1 MKNKKTLIIISI
13 SVIAV
18 CCVAM
23 LVFGA
28 LAPKEQRQASQPA
41 TTVALANDTPLPPA
55 DTTTEDPV
63 PTEAPADTPTPEPT
77 STPVPPTETPAP
89 EAFTIGQDVIVGDV
103 RWKILEAKE
112 LGQELK
118 SDNQFI
124 EAKTTTGKFILVR
137 LEVENRKTEAA
148 TYAGINAIDDK
159 NRTFE
164 VYNEKFGFVDEKEA
178 CIFEQLNP
186 NLTKVCSEIFELP
199 ADAKG
204 IKVGVGDLELFGGDE
219 ALIVLGF

>member
-1 MKNKKTLIIISI
+1 MKNKKTLLIVSVV
-13 SVIAV
+13 VIAL
-18 CCVAM
+18 CCVAL

-28 LAPKEQRQASQPA
+28 LNPREERQASQPA
-41 TTVALANDTPLPPA
+41 TAVVPSGDAPLPPTDA
-55 DTTTEDPV
+55 AVEAPA
-63 PTEAPADTPTPEPT
+63 PTEPPADTPTPEPT
-77 STPVPPTETPAP
+77 STPVPPTDTPAP

-124 EAKTTTGKFILVR
+124 DAKTTTGKFILVR

-148 TYAGINAIDDK
+148 TYAGINAVDDK
-159 NRTFE
+159 GRTFE
-164 VYNEKFGFVDEKEA
+164 TYNEKFGFVEENEA

-186 NLTKVCSEIFELP
+186 NLAKTCSEIFELP

-204 IKVGVGDLELFGGDE
+204 IKVTVGDLELFGGDE
-219 ALIVLGF
+219 ALVDLGL

>member
-1 MKNKKTLIIISI
+1 MKNKKTLIIIS
-13 SVIAV
+13 VVVLAL
-18 CCVAM
+18 CCVAL

-28 LAPKEQRQASQPA
+28 LNPREERQANQPA
-41 TTVALANDTPLPPA
+41 TSAPVSNDTPLPPT
-55 DTTTEDPV
+55 DTTAEAPAS
-63 PTEAPADTPTPEPT
+63 TEAPADTPTPEP
-77 STPVPPTETPAP
+77 SPTPVPPTDTPAP
-89 EAFTIGQDVIVGDV
+89 EAFTIGQDVIVGEI

-124 EAKTTTGKFILVR
+124 DAKTTSGKFILVR

-148 TYAGINAIDDK
+148 TYAGINAVDDK
-159 NRTFE
+159 GRTFE
-164 VYNEKFGFVDEKEA
+164 VYSEKFGFVDEKES

-186 NLTKVCSEIFELP
+186 NITKVYSEIFELP

-204 IKVGVGDLELFGGDE
+204 IRVGVGDLELFGGDE
-219 ALIVLGF
+219 ALIDVGF

>member
-1 MKNKKTLIIISI
+1 MKNKRTLIIIS
-13 SVIAV
+13 VVVLAL
-18 CCVAM
+18 CCVA
-23 LVFGA
+23 LLIFGA
-28 LAPKEQRQASQPA
+28 LNPSEERQANQPA

-55 DTTTEDPV
+55 DTAAEDPA
-63 PTEAPADTPTPEPT
+63 PTEVPADTPTPE
-77 STPVPPTETPAP
+77 PAP

-124 EAKTTTGKFILVR
+124 EAKTTSGKFILVR
-137 LEVENRKTEAA
+137 LEIENRKTEAA
-148 TYAGINAIDDK
+148 SYTGINAIDDK
-159 NRTFE
+159 GRTFE
-164 VYNEKFGFVDEKEA
+164 VYNEKFGFVEEDEA

-204 IKVGVGDLELFGGDE
+204 IKVGVGDLELFGGAE
-219 ALIVLGF
+219 ALIDLGL